1 MVVGHHYIGNQ
12 WVAPA
17 NGESIAVRNPSN
29 GQEYTRIARGT
40 AADVDLAVRT
50 ARTAFDRVWSRT
62 SAVERGRLLAR
73 MGRLILAQQEQLAQ
87 IESQDTGKPLKQALA
102 DIVVCARY
110 LEFYSGA
117 CDKLHGDTIPFLEGH
132 TVLTIREP
140 HGVTGHIIPWNY
152 PAAMFG
158 RSVAAALAAG
168 NTCVV
173 KPAEDACQSYLH
185 LAELAAEAGLPSGV
199 LNIVTGY
206 GHEAGSALTAHPG
219 ISHIS
224 FTGSPVTGTHVA
236 QSASTHHCPVTLELG
251 GKSPQIVFED
261 ADLEAAIPVICN
273 AIVQNAGQTCS
284 AGSRLL
290 VQASIYEQVIE
301 KLSARF
307 AQVVVGPAEGN
318 HDCGPL
324 INATQRDR
332 VQSFLAIAE
341 RDGIKI
347 AAKAKL
353 AANTPEGGYY
363 QVPVLLRDVPH
374 EHALAQEEVFGPVL
388 VAMPFTDEADAIRLA
403 NDTAFGL
410 IAGVWTRDGG
420 RQLRL
425 ARAFHGGQV
434 FVNCY
439 GAGGGIELPFGGVKQ
454 SGYGREKGI
463 EGLLSFTNVKTITL
477 KHD

>member
-1 MVVGHHYIGNQ
+1 MGHHFIGNQ
-12 WVAPA
+12 WVTPST
-17 NGESIAVRNPSN
+17 GETIAVFNPSN
-29 GQEYTRIARGT
+29 GKEFTRIARGN
-40 AADVDLAVRT
+40 ANDVDVAVRA
-50 ARTAFDRVWSRT
+50 ARHAFDERWS
-62 SAVERGRLLAR
+62 SIGPVERGRLLAR
-73 MGRLILAQQEQLAQ
+73 LGRLVLDNHDLLTR
-87 IESQDTGKPLKQALA
+87 IESQDTGKPLRQAAA
-102 DIVVCARY
+102 DITVCARY
-110 LEFYSGA
+110 LEYYAGA
-117 CDKLHGDTIPFLEGH
+117 CDKLHGETIPFLPGH

-158 RSVAAALAAG
+158 RSVAASLAAG

-185 LAELAAEAGLPSGV
+185 LAELAAEAGFPSGV

-206 GHEAGSALTAHPG
+206 GSETGAALAEHPG

-224 FTGSPVTGTHVA
+224 FTGSPATGTLVA
-236 QSASTHHCPVTLELG
+236 QAAARHHCPVTLELG
-251 GKSPQIVFED
+251 GKSPQIVFDD
-261 ADLEAAIPVICN
+261 ADLEAALPVICN
-273 AIVQNAGQTCS
+273 AIAQNAGQTCS

-290 VQASIYEQVIE
+290 IQAASYERVIE
-301 KLSARF
+301 QLAHRF
-307 AQVVVGPAEGN
+307 EAVTVGPADGD

-324 INATQRDR
+324 INRIQLER
-332 VQSFLAIAE
+332 VKSFLSNADQ
-341 RDGIKI
+341 DGIQC

-353 AANTPEGGYY
+353 ANNATPDGYF
-363 QVPVLLRDVPH
+363 QAPVLLRDVPH
-374 EHALAQEEVFGPVL
+374 THTLAQDEVFGPVL
-388 VAMPFTDEADAIRLA
+388 VAMPFKDEEEALRLA

-410 IAGVWTRDGG
+410 VAGIWTRDGG

-439 GAGGGIELPFGGVKQ
+439 GAGGGIELPFGGVKK
-454 SGYGREKGI
+454 SGYGREKGL
-463 EGLLSFTNVKTITL
+463 EGLLSFTTLKTITL

>member
-1 MVVGHHYIGNQ
+1 VVIGHHYIGNR
-12 WVAPA
+12 WVSPA
-17 NGESIAVRNPSN
+17 SGDTIAVRNPST
-29 GQEYTRIARGT
+29 GQEYTRIARGDAT
-40 AADVDLAVRT
+40 DIDLAVRT
-50 ARTAFDRVWSRT
+50 ARSAFNEKWSRIGP
-62 SAVERGRLLAR
+62 VDRGRLLAR
-73 MGRLILAQQEQLAQ
+73 LGHLVLNNQEVLAS
-87 IESQDTGKPLKQALA
+87 IESQDTGKPLKQAHA
-102 DIVVCARY
+102 DIAVCARY
-110 LEFYSGA
+110 LEFYAGA
-117 CDKLHGDTIPFLEGH
+117 CDKLHGETIPFLPGH

-158 RSVAAALAAG
+158 RSIAAALAAG

-185 LAELAAEAGLPSGV
+185 LAELAAEAGFPAGV

-206 GHEAGSALTAHPG
+206 GHEAGAALTEHPG
-219 ISHIS
+219 IAHIS
-224 FTGSPVTGTHVA
+224 FTGSPATGTRVA
-236 QSASTHHCPVTLELG
+236 ASAAAHHCPVTLELG
-251 GKSPQIVFED
+251 GKSPQIVFDD
-261 ADLEAAIPVICN
+261 ADLDAALPVICN

-290 VQASIYEQVIE
+290 VQASIYEQVLE
-301 KLSARF
+301 KLGKRF
-307 AQVVVGPAEGN
+307 EAVTVGPAEGD

-324 INATQRDR
+324 INATQLDR
-332 VQSFLAIAE
+332 VRSFLAIAE
-341 RDGIKI
+341 RDGMKL

-353 AANTPEGGYY
+353 AGNAPQGGYY

-374 EHALAQEEVFGPVL
+374 MHTLAQDEVFGPVL
-388 VAMPFTDEADAIRLA
+388 VAMPFTDEAEAIHLA

-410 IAGVWTRDGG
+410 VAGVWTRDGG

-454 SGYGREKGI
+454 SGYGREKGL
-463 EGLLSFTNVKTITL
+463 EGLLSFTSLKTITL